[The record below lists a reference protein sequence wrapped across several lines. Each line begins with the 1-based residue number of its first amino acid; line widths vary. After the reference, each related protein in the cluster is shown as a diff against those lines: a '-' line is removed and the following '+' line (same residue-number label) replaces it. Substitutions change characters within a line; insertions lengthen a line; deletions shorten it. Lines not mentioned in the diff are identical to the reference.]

1 MNSSIEPPS
10 LEASLIGLNIQIS
23 DASFLYLF
31 IIFLL
36 LFLSAFASG
45 SESAFFSLK
54 PKDHA
59 AIKENKGTRA
69 KFITKLL
76 AKPQELLATIL
87 IFNNFVNVG
96 IVILSSFVL
105 NDIFPANGG
114 FAPLRFIIEVVGI
127 TLVILLFGEVIPK
140 IFANRNALAVSL
152 LAAYPLRLL
161 SKLPPISWLKFV
173 LVWGTNFIQKLGNK
187 SAAIDQN
194 ELEQAVA
201 LTKTETNSD
210 DEHRI
215 LEGIVRFG
223 KTEASEIMTP
233 RVEVEDID
241 AAEDFHEVLAK
252 IIDVGYSRIPIF
264 EQSPD
269 NIIGILY
276 IKDLLNYLKE
286 PKEFNWQKVLRKPYF
301 VPENKKINDLLQEF
315 RNMKMHMAVVVD
327 EYGGASGIVTLEDI
341 LEEIV
346 GDITDEF
353 DDTEIQYTKQAE
365 NTYVFEGRTSLND
378 LLKIIGD
385 AHEDEIES
393 ARGEAETLGGL
404 VVEVAGRILKNNE
417 FIQIGGLKFIVESSD
432 KKRVKTVKVQL
443 HETH

>member
-1 MNSSIEPPS
+1 MNTAIEPPS
-10 LEASLIGLNIQIS
+10 LSASLFDFNAQLS
-23 DASFLYLF
+23 DATYLYLL

-36 LFLSAFASG
+36 LLLSAFASG

-54 PKDHA
+54 PKDNA
-59 AIKENKGTRA
+59 ALKANPSPRA
-69 KFITKLL
+69 KLILSLL
-76 AKPQELLATIL
+76 TRPQELLATLL

-105 NDIFPANGG
+105 NDLFPTNGE
-114 FAPLRFIIEVVGI
+114 FALLRFVVEVISI
-127 TLVILLFGEVIPK
+127 TLIILLFGEVIPK
-140 IFANRNALAVSL
+140 IFANRNALKVSM
-152 LAAYPLRLL
+152 LAAYPLRLIGQ
-161 SKLPPISWLKFV
+161 LPPLSWLKLI
-173 LVWGTNFIQKLGNK
+173 LVRGTNFIQKLGNK

-201 LTKTETNSD
+201 LTK
-210 DEHRI
+210 DEAGSKEEHKI

-233 RVEVEDID
+233 RVEVEDIEASD
-241 AAEDFHEVLAK
+241 NFKAVLAK
-252 IIDVGYSRIPIF
+252 IIEVGYSRIPVF
-264 EQSPD
+264 DESPD

-276 IKDLLNYLKE
+276 IKDLLNHLNQGENFDWK
-286 PKEFNWQKVLRKPYF
+286 QVLRKPFF

-327 EYGGASGIVTLEDI
+327 EYGGASGIITLEDI

-353 DDTEIQYTKQAE
+353 DDTEIQYTKQAD
-365 NTYVFEGRTSLND
+365 NTYLFEGRTSLND
-378 LLKIIGD
+378 LLKIIGEQ
-385 AHEDEIES
+385 HEEVIEN

-404 VVEVAGRILKNNE
+404 VIEVAGRILKNNE
-417 FIQIGGLKFIVESSD
+417 YITLGPLKLIVESSD
-432 KKRVKTVKVQL
+432 KKRVKSVKVIV
-443 HETH
+443 HEN

>member
-1 MNSSIEPPS
+1 MNTAIEPPS
-10 LEASLIGLNIQIS
+10 LSASLFDFNAQLS
-23 DASFLYLF
+23 DATYLYLL

-36 LFLSAFASG
+36 LLLSAFASG

-54 PKDHA
+54 PKDNA
-59 AIKENKGTRA
+59 ALKANPSPRA
-69 KFITKLL
+69 KLILSLL
-76 AKPQELLATIL
+76 TRPQELLATLL

-105 NDIFPANGG
+105 NDLFPTNGE
-114 FAPLRFIIEVVGI
+114 FAPLRFVVEVIGI
-127 TLVILLFGEVIPK
+127 TLIILLFGEVIPK
-140 IFANRNALAVSL
+140 IFANRNALKVSM
-152 LAAYPLRLL
+152 LAAYPLRLIGQ
-161 SKLPPISWLKFV
+161 LPPLSWLKLI
-173 LVWGTNFIQKLGNK
+173 LVRGTNFIQKLGNK

-201 LTKTETNSD
+201 LTK
-210 DEHRI
+210 DEAGSKEEHKI

-233 RVEVEDID
+233 RVEVEDIEASD
-241 AAEDFHEVLAK
+241 NFKAVLAK
-252 IIDVGYSRIPIF
+252 IIEVGYSRIPVF
-264 EQSPD
+264 DESPD

-276 IKDLLNYLKE
+276 IKDLLNHLNQGEDFDWK
-286 PKEFNWQKVLRKPYF
+286 QVLRKPFF

-327 EYGGASGIVTLEDI
+327 EYGGASGIITLEDI

-353 DDTEIQYTKQAE
+353 DDTEIQYTKQAD
-365 NTYVFEGRTSLND
+365 NTYLFEGRTSLND
-378 LLKIIGD
+378 LLKIIGEQ
-385 AHEDEIES
+385 HEEVIEN

-404 VVEVAGRILKNNE
+404 VIEVAGRILKNNE
-417 FIQIGGLKFIVESSD
+417 YITLGPLKLIVESSD
-432 KKRVKTVKVQL
+432 KKRVKSVKVIV
-443 HETH
+443 HEN

>member
-1 MNSSIEPPS
+1 MNTAIEPPS
-10 LEASLIGLNIQIS
+10 LSASLFDFNAQLS
-23 DASFLYLF
+23 DATYLYLL

-36 LFLSAFASG
+36 LLLSAFASG

-54 PKDHA
+54 PKDNA
-59 AIKENKGTRA
+59 TLKANPSPRA
-69 KFITKLL
+69 KLILSLL
-76 AKPQELLATIL
+76 MRPQELLATLL

-105 NDIFPANGG
+105 NDLFPTNGE
-114 FAPLRFIIEVVGI
+114 FALLRFVVEVIGI
-127 TLVILLFGEVIPK
+127 TLIILLFGEVIPK
-140 IFANRNALAVSL
+140 IFANRNALKVSM
-152 LAAYPLRLL
+152 LAAYPLRLIGQ
-161 SKLPPISWLKFV
+161 LPPLSWLKLI
-173 LVWGTNFIQKLGNK
+173 LVRGTNFIQKLGNK

-201 LTKTETNSD
+201 LTK
-210 DEHRI
+210 DEAGSKEEHKI

-233 RVEVEDID
+233 RVEVEDIEASD
-241 AAEDFHEVLAK
+241 NFKAVLAK
-252 IIDVGYSRIPIF
+252 IIEVGYSRIPVF
-264 EQSPD
+264 DESPD

-276 IKDLLNYLKE
+276 IKDLLNHLNQGENFDWK
-286 PKEFNWQKVLRKPYF
+286 QVLRKPFF

-327 EYGGASGIVTLEDI
+327 EYGGASGIITLEDI

-353 DDTEIQYTKQAE
+353 DDTEIQYTKQAD
-365 NTYVFEGRTSLND
+365 NTYLFEGRTSLND
-378 LLKIIGD
+378 LLKIIGEQ
-385 AHEDEIES
+385 HEEVIEN

-404 VVEVAGRILKNNE
+404 VIEVAGRILKNNE
-417 FIQIGGLKFIVESSD
+417 YITLGPLKLIVESSD
-432 KKRVKTVKVQL
+432 KKRVKSVKVIV
-443 HETH
+443 HEN